1 MASRYRF
8 IQLMKTPFDDRKN
21 DFEVEK
27 ERIEKEIE
35 EQAKTDR

>member
-1 MASRYRF
+1 MNPNW
-8 IQLMKTPFDDRKN
+8 IDKKM
-21 DFEVEK
+21 DFEVKK